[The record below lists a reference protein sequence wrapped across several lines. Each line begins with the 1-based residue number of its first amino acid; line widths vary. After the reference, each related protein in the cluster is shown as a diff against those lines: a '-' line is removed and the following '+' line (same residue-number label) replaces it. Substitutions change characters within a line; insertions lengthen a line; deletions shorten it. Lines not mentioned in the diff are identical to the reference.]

1 METTI
6 TTAGQIVN
14 QAGTSANPHEC
25 HEFKFQVLFTETSKV
40 EEHISWELL
49 GDIPS
54 NLTIDDSAL
63 ITGTILPFGLQP
75 TVTDNHPHTPLKMD
89 GSNYLEN
96 GRYKNASY
104 TFTFTVKRNYTIT
117 NEEIAV
123 PDEEGNIPVLLPIP
137 ESSESEISITVIK
150 SANIDNFLFFK
161 EYLDVD
167 EELEKTLLSMNNGI
181 VETTIEV
188 TKRYMTYNGIQ
199 YFKDDLD
206 ELTNVHPG
214 PFSKCGLE

>member
-1 METTI
+1 M
-6 TTAGQIVN
+6 A
-14 QAGTSANPHEC
+14 
-25 HEFKFQVLFTETSKV
+25 
-40 EEHISWELL
+40 LL
-49 GDIPS
+49 CD
-54 NLTIDDSAL
+54 
-63 ITGTILPFGLQP
+63 
-75 TVTDNHPHTPLKMD
+75 
-89 GSNYLEN
+89 
-96 GRYKNASY
+96 KNASY

-123 PDEEGNIPVLLPIP
+123 PHEEGNIPVLLPIP

-167 EELEKTLLSMNNGI
+167 EDLEKTLLSMNNGI